1 MVSDTD
7 LFISYGVLMTAAL
20 VPIYFGSYASLETP
34 KSTRELKREAKK
46 KKKAARKAA
55 AATSDSD
62 DSDDDDGWG
71 SDSDDDDGET
81 MTERLTSSDAWLF
94 PVMGSAVLFG
104 MFLVFKYINK
114 EYVNML
120 LGVYF
125 GLVGCFAVSKV
136 FVAVTKAATPR
147 SLWKRL
153 PAFRFSLQQRGQGE
167 ILRARFTHVDVGLF
181 ILSAVLN
188 GVYMVTKNWII
199 SNLLALSLALNAI
212 SLMSLDSFRT
222 GAIMLGGLFLYD
234 IFWVFGTPV
243 MVTVARNFDAP
254 IKIVW
259 PKNILDALA
268 ALRAGGEVPRL
279 QMTML
284 GLGDIVIPGVFVAL
298 ALRYDQ
304 TVAAQRTPSIGF
316 TRSYTRF
323 AKPYFAATLLAY
335 VLGLATT
342 MAVMHVFK
350 AAQPALLYLSPACV
364 GAIAITSLVRGEFKE
379 VWAWTEDDGSEGEGS
394 EGREDEKKP
403 ARSNKKKDELKKRK
417 DK

>member
-7 LFISYGVLMTAAL
+7 LYISYGVLMTAAL
-20 VPIYFGSYASLETP
+20 IPIYFGSFASLNTP
-34 KSTRELKREAKK
+34 KTTRELKRAHK
-46 KKKAARKAA
+46 KKKAT
-55 AATSDSD
+55 TSDSD
-62 DSDDDDGWG
+62 TEWDSDDNDD
-71 SDSDDDDGET
+71 ET
-81 MTERLTSSDAWLF
+81 ITERLTSSDAWLF

-114 EYVNML
+114 DYVNML

-125 GLVGCFAVSKV
+125 GLVGCFAVTKV
-136 FVAVTKAATPR
+136 FVALSKAVTPA

-153 PAFRFSLQQRGQGE
+153 PAFKLSLQQRGQGE
-167 ILRARFTHVDVGLF
+167 ILKARFTHVDVGLF
-181 ILSAVLN
+181 LASVVLN
-188 GVYMVTKNWII
+188 GLYIFTKNWII

-212 SLMSLDSFRT
+212 SLMTLDSFRT

-243 MVTVARNFDAP
+243 MVSVARNFDAP

-259 PKNILDALA
+259 PKNVVEALL
-268 ALRAGGEVPRL
+268 ALRERQPVPKL

-304 TVAAQRTPSIGF
+304 TMASQRSPSVEF
-316 TRSYTRF
+316 TRRFTRF
-323 AKPYFAATLLAY
+323 AKPYFSATLVAY
-335 VLGLATT
+335 VVGLGTT

-364 GAIAITSLVRGEFKE
+364 GAIALTSLIRGEFKQ
-379 VWAWTEDDGSEGEGS
+379 VWSWTE
-394 EGREDEKKP
+394 EDEEEDHKAQTDKP
-403 ARSNKKKDELKKRK
+403 KSNGKVQQDAAVKSKKKKSA
-417 DK
+417 